1 MDCKSINIIN
11 LIYGPPSIYSDSLS
25 GPFKIPNLLRGTPYP
40 AALERTI
47 FRDEFEGEEFVL
59 GREGS

>member
-1 MDCKSINIIN
+1 MA
-11 LIYGPPSIYSDSLS
+11 PPSIYSYSLS